1 MIAGPGASGRRYQKH
16 CMVSNQTVVAIFRT
30 MTPRDFQQLQR
41 DLEEAMLKLKKAN
54 DPNARREL
62 LAEMRRLLAEA
73 DRFNLEAE

>member
-1 MIAGPGASGRRYQKH
+1 M
-16 CMVSNQTVVAIFRT
+16 SN
-30 MTPRDFQQLQR
+30 
-41 DLEEAMLKLKKAN
+41 LKKAN

>member
-1 MIAGPGASGRRYQKH
+1 
-16 CMVSNQTVVAIFRT
+16 MVSNQTIVAIFRT
-30 MTPRDFQQLQR
+30 MKPRDFQQLQR
-41 DLEEAMLKLKKAN
+41 DLEEAMSNLKNAN